1 MVKSKQAS
9 SSHSAEATATH
20 CQEVAL
26 RVASCNLQLDL
37 DLLKFDPTLHV
48 MIKFLKNHPLRK
60 PLTKSTAFPL
70 SIIHKAYSTA
80 VYNSKEDYIKFDINE
95 DKITKLS
102 KDVFLKAIGLP
113 KSKREKTF
121 YEPTNKELFDVLD
134 QMGYLPPR
142 LETTPSFKKTKLPA
156 MWQFLVHLFVRCL
169 SGKTGGTDTINRP
182 FLVLLFGIYTG
193 KEVDFGT
200 TIWNDFSSYVFPKKK
215 EIPCARFWAL
225 ALRLMYTK
233 LKVPLPEGEKMFIP
247 RIISRYS
254 IPDQSD
260 FREAASLPEAMLQYI
275 DENSEVLIIHTEE
288 TGPSEVKKT
297 TEGHTSDV
305 TCTKQ
310 IDSKVKKTTGLGT
323 KRKCETSLSPQ
334 AKRRLTQSM
343 STSQKGKNIEKRP
356 IVGSQ
361 TITELF
367 LKMNKWKEDELN
379 AKKQREQE
387 EREKIEARMN
397 NDEIREEFKNKAAQK
412 EQLATMSESK
422 ETEAT
427 KGKKRIL
434 REEQQKREE
443 EEMVRTA
450 VKLLEQAMS
459 ACPFKKT
466 GEEFVEAMEE
476 DFVFSTDEGIT
487 RDSES
492 PPIMESVKPSK
503 SEGFFGTSET
513 ESEHIKETGASTPR
527 RLPKGK
533 KKKKKKNSKY
543 VSRVEF
549 DSLNKKLSEVL
560 EAVKK
565 IPSKEKFVSKEDF
578 GEIQKIVTSLSQTRE
593 KTIPES
599 IVNSIEV
606 SLKDM
611 EQKRTDDTFKY
622 LDKMDVMVKMVKE
635 IQQSYDELS
644 KQVQQSFLKV
654 SELIHDLKGQ
664 RFNEAG
670 PSSTKVGEDEDEND
684 DVEIIETSDQ
694 HSLVNRE
701 LRDDELVPKQTTSP
715 PSSDE
720 YQWDIP
726 MSPKARYYSVFQPL
740 HPHLSREMQ
749 IPIELNRLETFY
761 KAHGQPSKNVWS
773 LRRII
778 KVLRYKKMSFQKHEY
793 FGFEVIRSDNE
804 KYFFSEA
811 DFPNLNPNDLYVI
824 GRYFRN
830 KALTHPPS
838 RFPYFQIRRFLRS
851 LIYDLGRIDVERFGS
866 FVDNPPEEIKHDLEG
881 IENRHRGPTEDPEL
895 GIIFSIEKDSPRLFF
910 RLRQKHLCATK
921 FLREMIDLTLRSR
934 KASEELKVKI
944 VKELEWWVAVRK
956 WIKRVNDLVTN
967 KI

>member
-9 SSHSAEATATH
+9 SSHSAEATTY

-37 DLLKFDPTLHV
+37 DLLKFDPALHV
-48 MIKFLKNHPLRK
+48 MIKFLKNHPLQK

-80 VYNSKEDYIKFDINE
+80 VYNSKEEYIKFDINE
-95 DKITKLS
+95 DKITELS

-113 KSKREKTF
+113 KSKGQKTF

-200 TIWNDFSSYVFPKKK
+200 TIWNDFASYVFPKKK

-225 ALRLMYTK
+225 ALRWMYTK

-260 FREAASLPEAMLQYI
+260 FREVANLPEAMLQYI
-275 DENSEVLIIHTEE
+275 DENSEVLITHTEE
-288 TGPSEVKKT
+288 TGPSDVKKN

-305 TCTKQ
+305 TCTKK
-310 IDSKVKKTTGLGT
+310 IDSKVEKTTGLGT
-323 KRKCETSLSPQ
+323 KRKCETSLTPR
-334 AKRRLTQSM
+334 AKRRLTQSI
-343 STSQKGKNIEKRP
+343 STSQKVKNIEKRP

-367 LKMNKWKEDELN
+367 LKMSKWKEDELN

-387 EREKIEARMN
+387 EREKNEARIS

-412 EQLATMSESK
+412 EQLATMRVTQTLSGST
-422 ETEAT
+422 ETEAK

-459 ACPFKKT
+459 AGPFKKT
-466 GEEFVEAMEE
+466 GEEFVEPMEE

-487 RDSES
+487 QDSES
-492 PPIMESVKPSK
+492 PPIMESVNPSK
-503 SEGFFGTSET
+503 SKVFFGTSET

-527 RLPKGK
+527 IHTKGK

-565 IPSKEKFVSKEDF
+565 IPPSKEKFVSKDDF

-611 EQKRTDDTFKY
+611 ERKRTDDTLKY

-654 SELIHDLKGQ
+654 SDLIHDLKGQ
-664 RFNEAG
+664 RFADEAG
-670 PSSTKVGEDEDEND
+670 PSSTKGGEDEDD
-684 DVEIIETSDQ
+684 DMEIIETPWVN
-694 HSLVNRE
+694 VNRE
-701 LRDDELVPKQTTSP
+701 LRDDELVPKQTTSS

-761 KAHGQPSKNVWS
+761 TAHGQPSKN
-773 LRRII
+773 
-778 KVLRYKKMSFQKHEY
+778 
-793 FGFEVIRSDNE
+793 
-804 KYFFSEA
+804 
-811 DFPNLNPNDLYVI
+811 
-824 GRYFRN
+824 
-830 KALTHPPS
+830 
-838 RFPYFQIRRFLRS
+838 
-851 LIYDLGRIDVERFGS
+851 
-866 FVDNPPEEIKHDLEG
+866 EG
-881 IENRHRGPTEDPEL
+881 
-895 GIIFSIEKDSPRLFF
+895 
-910 RLRQKHLCATK
+910 
-921 FLREMIDLTLRSR
+921 
-934 KASEELKVKI
+934 V
-944 VKELEWWVAVRK
+944 
-956 WIKRVNDLVTN
+956 
-967 KI
+967 